1 MDIEGP
7 SLTSTGGPYL
17 TSTEGSYLTGTVGP
31 CLMGMVVALRRYGIA
46 RSFTIATSF
55 IAAA

>member
-1 MDIEGP
+1 
-7 SLTSTGGPYL
+7 
-17 TSTEGSYLTGTVGP
+17 
-31 CLMGMVVALRRYGIA
+31 MGMEVALRRYGIA